1 MSESV
6 LNGVM
11 ADRTA
16 AAPGPVSDSAD
27 ASDRDALEEEDG
39 LTHHELEAVYR
50 STLADLLAA
59 DPLLS
64 DLPPAPTPAEVRSLL
79 ALEHGTA
86 MAVLFNRGDKL
97 TRVIVERTATVRDLK
112 RALRGAVELELE
124 RQCRRRLI
132 SWRYVWRTNWLCFE
146 GRQLTDDN
154 ARLADLGL
162 TNRAEVRFVPR
173 IRAKRGQRDKK
184 GGQVQT

>member
-1 MSESV
+1 
-6 LNGVM
+6 
-11 ADRTA
+11 
-16 AAPGPVSDSAD
+16 
-27 ASDRDALEEEDG
+27 
-39 LTHHELEAVYR
+39 
-50 STLADLLAA
+50 
-59 DPLLS
+59 
-64 DLPPAPTPAEVRSLL
+64 
-79 ALEHGTA
+79 

-154 ARLADLGL
+154 ARLADFGL